1 MCVEEGSSMETMYV
15 QKKTHEWNKDTNRAQ
30 EMIITTIQ

>member
-1 MCVEEGSSMETMYV
+1 METMYV
-15 QKKTHEWNKDTNRAQ
+15 QTKTHEWNKDSNRAQ